1 MEKKMK
7 TVLILGG
14 YGFLGTNILKYV
26 DARPELQYR
35 FIVFDKFAKHQG
47 GVVFNSVTKTYA
59 GHDFESEEIE
69 NRLRSY
75 EEKYID
81 DYEEDDPETAEQRA
95 WEEYLKDKTARQA
108 LKEKRNQ

>member
-1 MEKKMK
+1 MQIGKKVKYDAYGRVTIPMELAELLD
-7 TVLILGG
+7 LIKGEDEVTWDIIDGKVCL
-14 YGFLGTNILKYV
+14 YK
-26 DARPELQYR
+26 
-35 FIVFDKFAKHQG
+35 
-47 GVVFNSVTKTYA
+47 VTKTYA